1 MPVRKS
7 DDLILQV
14 PDNYRGAL
22 AEYFNA
28 TRVQI
33 FATYQACAEG
43 VSLVNDLDVSF
54 VALTQCFN
62 HLPEQLCASA
72 LMYTR
77 AFVTFR
83 IAARSAMA
91 GELYETCVL
100 SRSVL
105 ESAVYGF
112 ACVRSE
118 KIQRAWRDR
127 ALSDHARQ
135 NARKVFNWKKLIGL
149 LEDSN
154 QDLGERVNR
163 FYQDLIDLGAHPNS
177 EGVYLSNDVARDSA
191 GESTINTIFAH
202 GEEGV
207 RLAIVQLL
215 VLGGFVLELSQ
226 QTFEQLQGIHGINPE
241 LENLISKIGTYIR
254 RCESLDTEQTG
265 M

>member
-1 MPVRKS
+1 MPVSKS

-14 PDNYRGAL
+14 PDNYLGAL

-43 VSLVNDLDVSF
+43 VSLVHDLDVSF
-54 VALTQCFN
+54 AALTQCCN
-62 HLPEQLCASA
+62 HPPKQLCASA

-77 AFVTFR
+77 AFATFR

-105 ESAVYGF
+105 ESAVYGL
-112 ACVRSE
+112 ACARSE
-118 KIQRAWRDR
+118 EVQRAWRNR
-127 ALSDHARQ
+127 AQSDHARQ
-135 NARKVFNWKKLIGL
+135 NARRVFKWKKLTGA
-149 LEDSN
+149 LEKSN

-163 FYQDLIDLGAHPNS
+163 FYQDLIDQGANPNS
-177 EGVYLSNDVARDSA
+177 EGLYLSNDVARDSD
-191 GESTINTIFAH
+191 GGSTVNTILAH
-202 GEEGV
+202 GEKGV

-226 QTFEQLQGIHGINPE
+226 QTFEQLPGIHGINPK
-241 LENLISKIGTYIR
+241 LENLTSKIGAYIR
-254 RCESLDTEQTG
+254 RCQPFDTEQTG